1 MSTPG
6 QVLIINDEVYL
17 GTMDT
22 FIKINEIQMVG
33 GKILTGSEF
42 IKSYQVKPTDI
53 FTHAT

>member
-6 QVLIINDEVYL
+6 HVTIINDELHL
-17 GTMDT
+17 GTMDS
-22 FIKINEIQMVG
+22 FIKINEIQIVG

>member
-1 MSTPG
+1 
-6 QVLIINDEVYL
+6 VLIINDEVYL